1 MFEGQ
6 STHVLDAK
14 GRLCIPKRIQEQL
27 TRTETGQLLCV
38 VTRGFDGCL
47 NLFAKETFDAVRA
60 NLATDP
66 FVTPRKRRMQ
76 RLVFPNTV
84 TAQLDSSGRLLI
96 PEKLKKL
103 AGLDR
108 EVVIVGV
115 ADRAEIWNTERWE
128 RFEEEF
134 EKEFDEL
141 DGALGGG
148 ASGDEEQSAL

>member
-14 GRLCIPKRIQEQL
+14 GRICIPKRIQEQL
-27 TRTETGQLLCV
+27 TRTEGGQLLCV

-47 NLFAKETFDAVRA
+47 NLFAKETFDQVRSR
-60 NLATDP
+60 LATDP
-66 FVTPRKRRMQ
+66 FVTPRERRMQ

-96 PEKLKKL
+96 PEKLKRL
-103 AGLDR
+103 AGLER
-108 EVVIVGV
+108 EVVILGV
-115 ADRAEIWNTERWE
+115 ADRAEIWNPERWE
-128 RFEEEF
+128 RFEAEF

-148 ASGDEEQSAL
+148 AGRGEELSVL

>member
-27 TRTETGQLLCV
+27 TRTETGSVLCV

-47 NLFAKETFDAVRA
+47 NLFAKDEFDRVRSK
-60 NLATDP
+60 LDTDP
-66 FVTPRKRRMQ
+66 FVKPRERRMQ

-96 PEKLKKL
+96 PEKLKRL
-103 AGLDR
+103 AGLERD
-108 EVVIVGV
+108 VVIVGV
-115 ADRAEIWNTERWE
+115 ADRAEIWDAKRWE
-128 RFEEEF
+128 RFELDF

-141 DGALGGG
+141 DGVLGGG
-148 ASGDEEQSAL
+148 SAEDDED